1 MKNKIV
7 LALIAAGI
15 AAATATT
22 AAAATE
28 PTAVWVSGEFADEHG
43 GYTIATN
50 ASNTIDYYGRIVIG
64 DEATIGA
71 TIGLHSGTYSKASV
85 LVKYELPSG
94 GAPVANAVIAGSLDT
109 STHAIGAICT
119 AKDGVALTGYW
130 RDGSNG
136 ALKTSGYAF
145 ANSPMVPYS
154 GGEGYLLYSYD
165 SDSGTRVYLG
175 NAITNLSGGASGG
188 LKFSGKKV
196 ETISIGGPHI
206 ASTKPWAGMKIKGV
220 ALFAGAFLEPNDVKA
235 YAFPDVTKAPP
246 EDPERYAVEPVAVWY
261 KDFKTTTKGSY
272 ALSVSGTTAVADD
285 AFGSTITIG
294 DAAAVIDTAAAA
306 SSNLTVLIKY
316 SAAPNITSAP
326 VVAFGGTSTTG
337 TGLDV
342 GLYTKSDKV
351 LAVYRN
357 FSTDNSKPY
366 SIPGDA
372 AKLSATGGYL
382 LCARKREGASAYAG
396 QSLAVMAGAE
406 KTGDPLVFTYNITSV
421 GIGGNSPKP
430 ANANDMVPFTGFAI
444 E

>member
-1 MKNKIV
+1 MKITAIMTT
-7 LALIAAGI
+7 LAR
-15 AAATATT
+15 TT
-22 AAAATE
+22 SRGAKGLTLLGFSAISALVAAAASE
-28 PTAVWVSGEFADEHG
+28 PTAVWVSGEFADAASEHG
-43 GYTIATN
+43 GYAIATN

-64 DEATIGA
+64 DDATIGA
-71 TIGLHSGTYSKASV
+71 TIALPSGTYSNASV

-94 GAPVANAVIAGSLDT
+94 GAPVANAVIVGSLDT
-109 STHAIGAICT
+109 STHAVGAICT
-119 AKDGVALTGYW
+119 AKDGVTLTGYW
-130 RDGSNG
+130 RNGTSG
-136 ALKTSGYAF
+136 ALTTSGYAF
-145 ANSPMVPYS
+145 AGPPAVPYS

-165 SDSGTRVYLG
+165 SGSGTKVYLG
-175 NAITNLSGGASGG
+175 NALTNLLGGASGG
-188 LKFSGKKV
+188 LKFKDSKV

-261 KDFKTTTKGSY
+261 RDFKTTAKGSY
-272 ALSVSGTTAVADD
+272 TLSVGGTTAVADD
-285 AFGSTITIG
+285 AFGSSITIG
-294 DAAAVIDTAAAA
+294 DAAAVIDTSAAE
-306 SSNLTVLIKY
+306 SGELTVLIKY

-326 VVAFGGTSTTG
+326 VVAFGGTAGNG

-357 FSTDNSKPY
+357 FQADNKKPY
-366 SIPGDA
+366 SIPNDA

-396 QSLAVMAGAE
+396 SSLAVMAGGE
-406 KTGDPLVFTYNITSV
+406 KTFTTLRSPTTSRP
-421 GIGGNSPKP
+421 S
-430 ANANDMVPFTGFAI
+430 A
-444 E
+444 